1 MSEGSDQCF
10 APNGSCRYPQAVG
23 SSVGVVRLASVTVAS
38 LMLYQYFALPV
49 PLSAIR
55 FPLSMLEIAC
65 SVLHVFDVN
74 KAEARSHTPCSFF
87 LLWKWKGS
95 LKMVVHIMSAYMID
109 GRIMHLANL
118 QIQMDVRQDASS
130 ETF

>member
-1 MSEGSDQCF
+1 
-10 APNGSCRYPQAVG
+10 
-23 SSVGVVRLASVTVAS
+23 
-38 LMLYQYFALPV
+38 MLYQYVALPV